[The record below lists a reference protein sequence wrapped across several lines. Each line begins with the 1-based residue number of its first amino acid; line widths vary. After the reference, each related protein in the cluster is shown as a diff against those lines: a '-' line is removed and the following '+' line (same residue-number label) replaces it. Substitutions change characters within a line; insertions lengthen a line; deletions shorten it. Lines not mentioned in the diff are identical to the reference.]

1 MDNKEENRYGN
12 HLQISPIKRKMEENL
27 LNATDK
33 IKFNGVSFNSQ
44 RKFNSLTAN
53 LFIYIY
59 YLTRG
64 ASLIPAVM

>member
-1 MDNKEENRYGN
+1 M
-12 HLQISPIKRKMEENL
+12 I
-27 LNATDK
+27 ATDK